1 MNLQQL
7 RMLCEVVNRGLSISG
22 AAAALGRTQPS
33 VTRQIQELEREL
45 GLEVFSSNRSRI
57 LTVTP
62 AGKQIIAIARGIIRD
77 VGAISDVAADLKNE
91 NEGEITIATTHTEA
105 RYTLPAVLQ
114 QFARA
119 RPEVKVRLQQGYP
132 AQCEEAVA
140 SGKADLAIYTEV
152 EVPHPNVVFIPLM
165 RLRRSIITPPR
176 HPLLRQQ
183 PLTLEAIARY
193 PIITYNEAFSGQRV
207 VDQAFQA
214 TGLQA
219 NIVMSA
225 FDADASKAY
234 VELGLGI
241 AILAT
246 ITFDEKR
253 DPALRRIDA
262 HHLFASS
269 LLGLAVR
276 RAGYL
281 RRYVLV
287 LISMLA
293 PHLRERDID
302 KALAGD
308 GLPDRPPPDA
318 EAGAQV

>member
-22 AAAALGRTQPS
+22 AAAALGRSQPS

-45 GLEVFSSNRSRI
+45 GVEVFSRNRSRI
-57 LTVTP
+57 LNVTP
-62 AGKQIIAIARGIIRD
+62 AGKQIIAIARCIIRD
-77 VGAISDVAADLKNE
+77 VAAIGDVAADLKNE
-91 NEGEITIATTHTEA
+91 SEGEITIATTHSQA

-140 SGKADLAIYTEV
+140 LGKADLAIYTEV
-152 EVPHPNVVFIPLM
+152 EDPHPNVVFIPLM
-165 RLRRSIITPPR
+165 RLKRSVITPPR
-176 HPLLRQQ
+176 HPLLRQL
-183 PLTLEAIARY
+183 PLTLEAIARH
-193 PIITYNEAFSGQRV
+193 PIITYNEAFSGRRV
-207 VDQAFQA
+207 LDHAFQA
-214 TGLQA
+214 IGLQP

-225 FDADASKAY
+225 IDADVSKAY

-253 DPALRRIDA
+253 DRALRCIDA
-262 HHLFASS
+262 NHLFASS

-276 RAGYL
+276 RTGYL

-293 PHLRERDID
+293 PHLGERDIER
-302 KALAGD
+302 ALAG
-308 GLPDRPPPDA
+308 GRPPDRPLP
-318 EAGAQV
+318 ER

>member
-45 GLEVFSSNRSRI
+45 GLEVFSRNRSRI
-57 LTVTP
+57 LAVTP
-62 AGKQIIAIARGIIRD
+62 AGEQIIAIARGIIRD
-77 VGAISDVAADLKNE
+77 VATISDVAADLKNE
-91 NEGEITIATTHTEA
+91 SAGEITIATTHTQA
-105 RYTLPAVLQ
+105 RYVLPAVLQ
-114 QFARA
+114 QFAHA

-132 AQCEEAVA
+132 AQCEEAVTL
-140 SGKADLAIYTEV
+140 GKADFAIYTEV
-152 EVPHPNVVFIPLM
+152 EVPHPNVLFIPLM
-165 RLRRSIITPPR
+165 RQKRSVITPPR
-176 HPLLRQQ
+176 HPLLRQL

-193 PIITYNEAFSGQRV
+193 PIITYNEAFSGRRV
-207 VDQAFQA
+207 VDHAFQSS
-214 TGLQA
+214 GLQT

-225 FDADASKAY
+225 IDADVSKAY

-246 ITFDEKR
+246 VTFDEKR
-253 DPALRRIDA
+253 DQALRRIDA

-293 PHLRERDID
+293 PHLGMRDIER
-302 KALAGD
+302 ALAGD
-308 GLPDRPPPDA
+308 GLPDRPLP
-318 EAGAQV
+318 ER